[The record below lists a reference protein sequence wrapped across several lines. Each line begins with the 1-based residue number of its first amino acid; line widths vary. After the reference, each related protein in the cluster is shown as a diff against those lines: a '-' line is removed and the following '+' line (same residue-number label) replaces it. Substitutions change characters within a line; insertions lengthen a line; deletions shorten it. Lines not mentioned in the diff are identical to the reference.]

1 MDTTRLAVGQDVY
14 VYPGNQIYGY
24 AKGKVVRSTSS
35 GLEVQLEEPVRG
47 ESLIRF
53 GYWGIEL
60 IEDWGKWCLA
70 PEQHPWTLDEI
81 PFAERTALIE
91 QAVRELKERTK

>member
-1 MDTTRLAVGQDVY
+1 MDATKLAVGQDVHM
-14 VYPGNQIYGY
+14 YPGCSGYGY
-24 AKGKVVRSTSS
+24 WKGKVVKSTSS

-53 GYWGIEL
+53 GYWGTEL

-81 PFAERTALIE
+81 PFAERTASIE
-91 QAVRELKERTK
+91 QAVRESKERTK